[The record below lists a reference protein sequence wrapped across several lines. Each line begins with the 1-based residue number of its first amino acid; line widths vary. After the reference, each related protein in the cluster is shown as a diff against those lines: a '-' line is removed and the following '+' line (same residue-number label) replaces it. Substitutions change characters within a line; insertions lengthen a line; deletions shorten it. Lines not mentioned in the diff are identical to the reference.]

1 MTTWWAFT
9 LSGTVIADWAE
20 LGCICLL
27 STSIDT
33 QPTHSLRLT
42 QQPPPPPT
50 SHLQEHKKG
59 VQSTRLSHKR
69 TQPTHT
75 LYILTV
81 NKLPLSPF
89 SPSCRPSLS
98 ETMTDTENLPPRRS
112 TRLRTGTTASSTN
125 PPIESSKPA
134 PVTPLRITKSNSKS
148 KALVRDTSLK
158 DISPGSSRRNSP
170 SMFQIKDKVAALQTS
185 STTKSPPTS
194 PPLGMVKSES
204 TSSVRNFWQNA
215 VGSGDESPS
224 DTKRKSVQSEGQDLK
239 TLKSSYVKNNPFL
252 AKDMRERESSP
263 KLSMSPSQHRLSAQ
277 LGEVTPTASPS
288 RIPGPLD
295 TTRKEL
301 SSPTNDSTPKASCLH
316 STRIKGPRQNASD
329 SESPTQAMGRRERR
343 KTVTFDQAPQ
353 VVEFD
358 RRSSHGTTSSDR
370 SSVVTDEESHA
381 QTEDS
386 RPLPSIPPRPLP
398 QVPPHDSEDERPT
411 SKDSTDDYMDMES
424 RIRGMMERVVLR
436 DATTTEKDTHEDDI
450 FSLYTTTNEMEDDNS
465 QESAV
470 FSSQGTAE
478 TALSSQINSQDED
491 DLARQ
496 LAIAKQG
503 DELLQVVKSRP
514 FSLAELPD
522 LGFGDDA
529 DDELGAGL
537 GLREFCTPEPE
548 KPAETA
554 NRPSTEVRNLAV
566 TEKPKEQTKDSD
578 ITPPVTPPLEGS
590 EIEPQTPQDQI
601 IPAPDTL
608 PSTPPTSPHKHALNE
623 EEDDEVAASPIVPE
637 REATIRSRGGSKL
650 RVRPS
655 LSRQEAESI
664 VARRRKSE
672 LPPLPNLND
681 IREGSVEPSSSDVK
695 VKVEEEEDMSGF
707 AGKSDSVPVKVEVL
721 LPKLGGL
728 GFENDLGLGGGFGEM
743 AVEEMERVI
752 EAQKVLPM
760 RKSSMLMIAWV
771 YDETA
776 VEGGSC
782 VEQR

>member
-1 MTTWWAFT
+1 
-9 LSGTVIADWAE
+9 
-20 LGCICLL
+20 
-27 STSIDT
+27 
-33 QPTHSLRLT
+33 
-42 QQPPPPPT
+42 
-50 SHLQEHKKG
+50 
-59 VQSTRLSHKR
+59 
-69 TQPTHT
+69 
-75 LYILTV
+75 
-81 NKLPLSPF
+81 
-89 SPSCRPSLS
+89 
-98 ETMTDTENLPPRRS
+98 
-112 TRLRTGTTASSTN
+112 
-125 PPIESSKPA
+125 
-134 PVTPLRITKSNSKS
+134 
-148 KALVRDTSLK
+148 
-158 DISPGSSRRNSP
+158 
-170 SMFQIKDKVAALQTS
+170 MFQIKDKVAALQTS
-185 STTKSPPTS
+185 SATKTPPTS

-215 VGSGDESPS
+215 ASPGDEGTS
-224 DTKRKSVQSEGQDLK
+224 DPKRKSANVEVQDLK

-277 LGEVTPTASPS
+277 LGEVTPTTSPI

-316 STRIKGPRQNASD
+316 STRIKGPRHNASD
-329 SESPTQAMGRRERR
+329 SESPTQVMGRRERR
-343 KTVTFDQAPQ
+343 KTVTFEQAPQ
-353 VVEFD
+353 VVEYD
-358 RRSSHGTTSSDR
+358 RRSSHGTTSSDQ
-370 SSVVTDEESHA
+370 SSVVTEDESHA

-398 QVPPHDSEDERPT
+398 QVPPHDSEDERPS
-411 SKDSTDDYMDMES
+411 SKDSADDQYVDMES
-424 RIRGMMERVVLR
+424 RIRSMMERVVLR
-436 DATTTEKDTHEDDI
+436 DTTTTAVEKDTREDDI

-470 FSSQGTAE
+470 FSSQETAE
-478 TALSSQINSQDED
+478 TALSSQVNSQDED

-503 DELLQVVKSRP
+503 DELLEVVKSRP

-529 DDELGAGL
+529 DDDLGGGL

-548 KPAETA
+548 KVVETSH
-554 NRPSTEVRNLAV
+554 RPSAEVRNLAV
-566 TEKPKEQTKDSD
+566 AEKSKDLVKDSET
-578 ITPPVTPPLEGS
+578 ITPPVTPPLEAA
-590 EIEPQTPQDQI
+590 EIEPQTPQDQVLS
-601 IPAPDTL
+601 APDTL
-608 PSTPPTSPHKHALNE
+608 PSTPPTSPYKHALN
-623 EEDDEVAASPIVPE
+623 EEDDEVAASIIVPE

-681 IREGSVEPSSSDVK
+681 IREGSVEPSSSEVK
-695 VKVEEEEDMSGF
+695 VKVEEEEDMSEFG
-707 AGKSDSVPVKVEVL
+707 GRLDPVSVKNEVP

-728 GFENDLGLGGGFGEM
+728 GFESDLGLGGGFGEM

-752 EAQKVLPM
+752 EAQKVFP
-760 RKSSMLMIAWV
+760 RDGVGADVSVGI
-771 YDETA
+771 
-776 VEGGSC
+776 
-782 VEQR
+782 